1 MMPTKTLT
9 VSNWGG
15 NMGVRLP
22 KDFAEIVGIE
32 YKSKVQAKVVDG
44 AIMIFPIKTSHKRK
58 PLSEILATA
67 LKNGDWD
74 GTPAEI
80 TDEDRAWLNT
90 PSVGA
95 EVVQYD

>member
-32 YKSKVQAKVVDG
+32 HKSKVQAKIVDG
-44 AIMIFPIKTSHKRK
+44 AIMIFPIKTSRNHI
-58 PLSEILATA
+58 PLAERMAKAIEDKIWNGEPSEITQ
-67 LKNGDWD
+67 
-74 GTPAEI
+74 
-80 TDEDRAWLNT
+80 EDREWLDM
-90 PSVGA
+90 PSVGEEIA
-95 EVVQYD
+95 W